1 MPRINPELRAR
12 QCKFT
17 YSDGRR
23 CRLARSAAGE
33 GYCYSHARKIL
44 EERKSAYI
52 HAILTEPL
60 AHTAVSSTALSL
72 VLVRLFTAVS
82 ADRLPAKTA
91 NSLLRITQALQKTL
105 PDTTH
110 EFSQVFQRSA
120 LTDTIRALYQEQ
132 DDFFKHDHDD
142 PANSEWPAYD
152 HAAAASPVPPPRHP
166 RKLPLPPLPKIC
178 APPHH
183 PPSPIPL
190 HILPLSRIFLP
201 TRFPTPLT
209 HTPACPPMNSSA
221 TSNNSIPATNP
232 AFQNDIPKITPAF
245 ASPAK
250 PISRN
255 PLYLPHLQEIALSA
269 PPSVPR
275 SIVLKFNYL
284 LVISCKV
291 GVGEYAATPQS
302 AAIARV
308 RE

>member
-23 CRLARSAAGE
+23 CRLARSAAGD
-33 GYCYSHARKIL
+33 GYCYSHSRKIL
-44 EERKSAYI
+44 EARESAYI

-82 ADRLPAKTA
+82 AGRLPAKTA

-105 PDTTH
+105 PNTTH

-132 DDFFKHDHDD
+132 DGFFKHGHDD
-142 PANSEWPAYD
+142 PANSEWPTYD
-152 HAAAASPVPPPRHP
+152 HAAAASPVPAPPASAESSASPASKNLHASSPSPSQIPLRV
-166 RKLPLPPLPKIC
+166 LPLFQ
-178 APPHH
+178 
-183 PPSPIPL
+183 
-190 HILPLSRIFLP
+190 IFLP
-201 TRFPTPLT
+201 TRFPTPPTL
-209 HTPACPPMNSSA
+209 TPACPPMNSSA
-221 TSNNSIPATNP
+221 TLNSSIPATNP

-245 ASPAK
+245 ASLAK

-255 PLYLPHLQEIALSA
+255 PLYLPHLQEIALFPCFINSFPSSA
-269 PPSVPR
+269 SGAQQSSPARQRWDPPR
-275 SIVLKFNYL
+275 
-284 LVISCKV
+284 
-291 GVGEYAATPQS
+291 T
-302 AAIARV
+302 
-308 RE
+308 

>member
-120 LTDTIRALYQEQ
+120 LTDTIRTLYQEQ

-152 HAAAASPVPPPRHP
+152 HAAAASPVP
-166 RKLPLPPLPKIC
+166 
-178 APPHH
+178 APPASAE
-183 PPSPIPL
+183 PS
-190 HILPLSRIFLP
+190 
-201 TRFPTPLT
+201 
-209 HTPACPPMNSSA
+209 
-221 TSNNSIPATNP
+221 
-232 AFQNDIPKITPAF
+232 
-245 ASPAK
+245 ASPASENLRASS
-250 PISRN
+250 PSPVSDSTPYPPALPDISAYALPDTPN
-255 PLYLPHLQEIALSA
+255 PYASMSPDELIRHLKQLY
-269 PPSVPR
+269 PR
-275 SIVLKFNYL
+275 SQ
-284 LVISCKV
+284 
-291 GVGEYAATPQS
+291 T
-302 AAIARV
+302 RV
-308 RE
+308 PK